1 MSQRLRPTHPR
12 TRATW
17 AACAAY
23 AAGLLAASMG
33 GSVAAQTIADYSRA
47 QRAVLE
53 SAMVQAAARSAAWPA
68 SAAAAAAA
76 ASASAPAAALPPPAA
91 AVAPRPLPVRDPE
104 LQVSGVFASASQTVA
119 ELLVDG
125 HAYLLSAGQGVPGT
139 SWSVAVI
146 AVDRVVL
153 QRPQAALS
161 GGEAA
166 HLRKSFTLPALSAT
180 PAVRTRPAM
189 ASLPAFPAAPA
200 SPVQPASQMEP
211 APLAKPEQPALP
223 TQHARSAPP
232 APPAPPALGALGALG
247 APQAAADPPEPS
259 EPPDQ
264 R

>member
-1 MSQRLRPTHPR
+1 MSQRLRSPQPR
-12 TRATW
+12 ARPPWADC
-17 AACAAY
+17 AAC
-23 AAGLLAASMG
+23 AAGLLAVSMG

-211 APLAKPEQPALP
+211 APPAKPEQPALP